1 MNSIE
6 LLKKHEGYRRHP
18 YLCTAGKWT
27 VGYGRNLAAVGVSEE
42 EATYLLERDVLWAIT
57 HLRGESYWLD
67 LNDVRQAVLI
77 NMVFNL
83 GWAGFNKFRRMIAR
97 IKDKDYT
104 GAAAEMLASG
114 WAAQVKGRATELAK
128 MMETGQW
135 PS

>member
-57 HLRGESYWLD
+57 HLRTEPYWLD

-104 GAAAEMLASG
+104 GAAAEMLASS
-114 WAAQVKGRATELAK
+114 WATQVKGRATELAE